1 MMLERKTALV
11 TGAAS
16 GIGRAIALK
25 YAAEGAAVVVAD
37 ILDDFGRE
45 TVAMIEKAGGRA
57 VYQHADVTQ
66 PNDHNNL
73 IKVAKNHFGG
83 LHVACNNAG
92 IAGHFRMTAELSDEE
107 WNQVIAINLTGVFY
121 GVRAQ
126 IPAMIEAGGGA
137 IVNISSILGQVGMEM
152 ASPYTAAKHGVVGL
166 TRNVAL
172 EYGRIGIRINAVGP
186 AFINAGLIREL
197 DEEQVRNVTAL
208 HPLGRLGRAD
218 EVAELVA
225 WLSSDRASFV
235 TGNYYPVDGGYLA
248 R

>member
-1 MMLERKTALV
+1 MLTGKTAIV

-16 GIGRAIALK
+16 GIGRSIALK
-25 YAAEGAAVVVAD
+25 YAAEGANVVAAD
-37 ILDDFGRE
+37 ILDDLGRE
-45 TVAMIEKAGGRA
+45 TVAMIEKAGGKA
-57 VYQHADVTQ
+57 VYRHTDVTR
-66 PNDHNNL
+66 PDDHREL
-73 IKVAKNHFGG
+73 VALAKKTYGALN
-83 LHVACNNAG
+83 VACNNAG
-92 IAGHFRMTAELSDEE
+92 ISGRFRLTADLSDEE
-107 WNQVIAINLTGVFY
+107 WGEVIAINLNGVFY
-121 GVRAQ
+121 GVRSQ
-126 IPAMIEAGGGA
+126 IPALLEAGGGA

-172 EYGRIGIRINAVGP
+172 EYGRAGIRVNAVGP

-197 DEEQVRNVTAL
+197 DEENLRRVTGL
-208 HPLGRLGRAD
+208 HPLGRLGEPE